1 MTHFSQSRTHRISEL
16 CSILLLGFALV
27 FSQLLLTGCQ
37 PPAELSET
45 NIYPFRSMIFDAS
58 AISNTSQELDNNYI
72 VSNEVSDQCNV
83 SLYLDATKSMQGF
96 ISLNK
101 PGNYEK
107 VLQGLEETSFLAFKN
122 NSFNYYQFW
131 EKPQAIEREQFRIEA
146 FTQEFYDMSNAES
159 GNDATQTSLINVF
172 QAIGDNSTSP
182 KKDMAIVVSDL
193 VSTSKSDRSDVA
205 KYLNERFLRQG
216 YAIAILG
223 IQAEFSGKVYDVVAD
238 GENYTFD
245 YMGNRPYY
253 LILIGDIANLRAYI
267 SQFEAGISSQLAEG
281 EYQKVLIFNQALS
294 STEALSL
301 GSMTIDENY
310 KPFVNTASKDNLVS
324 ANAINQTAASQA
336 EYVQLFYD
344 LVIEKPEMST
354 PGLSITWPN
363 KYQIDPDSVLKLSGW
378 NYTTDAAEVQGYEIN
393 QDTGEAYDIDKSAG
407 KSAVDSKP
415 SNIQLLST
423 SYDSKTNLITLP
435 ITLNMQK
442 MEKDQS
448 YLLRVNLYGQ
458 PSFTAKEPPGWLSSW
473 STDFSSL
480 DKWLAEEST
489 YQGNTT
495 PYLNDLVSTLWQ
507 KCASEAISCPAI
519 QFGSYYLGFI
529 SCKLAD
535 QVLQDACMD
544 QIDLLK
550 QQ

>member
-1 MTHFSQSRTHRISEL
+1 MVLFYSRRTLSRRILFRVSALNLSLMFSLT
-16 CSILLLGFALV
+16 
-27 FSQLLLTGCQ
+27 LLTGCQ
-37 PPAELSET
+37 PPAELSESNT
-45 NIYPFRSMIFDAS
+45 YPFHSMIFDAS
-58 AISNTSQELDNNYI
+58 AISNTSQETDSNLF

-107 VLQGLEETSFLAFKN
+107 VLQGLEETSFLAFSN
-122 NSFNYYQFW
+122 NSFNYFQFW
-131 EKPQAIEREQFRIEA
+131 EKPQTIEREQFRTEA
-146 FTQEFYDMSNAES
+146 FTPEFYNMSNAES

-182 KKDMAIVVSDL
+182 KDDMAIVVSDL

-245 YMGNRPYY
+245 YTGNRPYY

-267 SQFEAGISSQLAEG
+267 SQFEAGISSQLTEG
-281 EYQKVLIFNQALS
+281 DYQKVLIFNQVLS
-294 STEALSL
+294 SAEAPSL
-301 GSMTIDENY
+301 GKMTIDEAY
-310 KPFVNTASKDNLVS
+310 KPFVNTASKDYLVS
-324 ANAINQTAASQA
+324 SNAINQLAPSQA
-336 EYVQLFYD
+336 EYIQLFYD
-344 LVIEKPEMST
+344 LLIEKPEMST

-363 KYQIDPDSVLKLSGW
+363 TYQIDPDSVLTLAGW
-378 NYTTDAAEVQGYEIN
+378 NYTADAAEVQGYEIDT
-393 QDTGEAYDIDKSAG
+393 DTGEAYDLDKSAG
-407 KSAVDSKP
+407 KSVADSNP
-415 SNIQLLST
+415 SNIQLLPT

-435 ITLNMQK
+435 ITLEMQK

-458 PSFTAKEPPGWLSSW
+458 PSFAAKEVPGWLSSW

-480 DKWLAEEST
+480 DTWLADEST

-495 PYLNDLVSTLWQ
+495 PYLDDLIGTLWQ
-507 KCASEAISCPAI
+507 KCASESVSIPAL
-519 QFGSYYLGFI
+519 QLGSYYLGFI
-529 SCKLAD
+529 SCEPAD
-535 QVLQDACMD
+535 QDLRNTCLD

-550 QQ
+550 